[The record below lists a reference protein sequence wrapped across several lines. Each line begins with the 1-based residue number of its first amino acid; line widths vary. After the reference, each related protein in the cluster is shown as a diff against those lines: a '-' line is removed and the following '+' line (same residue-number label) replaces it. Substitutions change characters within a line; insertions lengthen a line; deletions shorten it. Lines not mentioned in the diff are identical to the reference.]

1 MQSPKLLLQ
10 KEDAIKWARESES
23 KIEKG
28 LLEDLSQANAITL
41 KELLQQYKSEESVK
55 KKGGY
60 SEGTKI
66 NKLCREN
73 IAQYPL
79 SKITPLKIKKFQD
92 AWLETHN
99 PSTVNKYFMKLLNC
113 RDIKLQSRQINHL
126 LN

>member
-1 MQSPKLLLQ
+1 MSSYNALKGCDIIA

-66 NKLCREN
+66 NSLDLMRN
-73 IAQYPL
+73 SL
-79 SKITPLKIKKFQD
+79 SKNY
-92 AWLETHN
+92 ANE
-99 PSTVNKYFMKLLNC
+99 
-113 RDIKLQSRQINHL
+113 
-126 LN
+126 